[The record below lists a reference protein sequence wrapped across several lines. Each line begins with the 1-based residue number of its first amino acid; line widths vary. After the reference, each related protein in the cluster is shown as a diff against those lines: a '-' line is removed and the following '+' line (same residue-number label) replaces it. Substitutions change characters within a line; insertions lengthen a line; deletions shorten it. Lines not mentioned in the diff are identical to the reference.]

1 MDGIKAEFI
10 LDAADLL
17 LTPLVMTFNPV
28 LQRGVPASWCVGVVH
43 PIFKAGDRD
52 DPGNY
57 RGITVVV
64 ILAKLYAMVLESRA
78 TAWAEDGR
86 CRAKGQAGFRK
97 DFRTT
102 DQLFI
107 IRTIL
112 QQAKHSKRKL
122 YCCFVDFKKAF
133 DLVPRESL
141 WQVLERR
148 GMLGRVLSSLQSM
161 YKQDEACVLT
171 SEGPTEMFECNIGV
185 KQGCPASPLLFS
197 LYLDELETLLE
208 DASENIDCPRLAQL
222 LIAILMFAD
231 DIALFS
237 YFPRGLQ
244 HQLNILQEFCTARG
258 LKVNVLKTKT
268 MVFESRR
275 THTPPFT

>member
-1 MDGIKAEFI
+1 MPHTTPPPPPPDTPSEQHFDFLNADITCEEVCAALKRLKRNKAAGVDGIKAEFI

-17 LTPLVMTFNPV
+17 LTPLVMTFNQV
-28 LQRGVPASWCVGVVH
+28 LQRGVPDSWCVGVVH

-64 ILAKLYAMVLESRA
+64 SLAKLYAMVLESRA
-78 TAWAEDGR
+78 TAWAENRR

-133 DLVPRESL
+133 DLVPRE
-141 WQVLERR
+141 
-148 GMLGRVLSSLQSM
+148 
-161 YKQDEACVLT
+161 
-171 SEGPTEMFECNIGV
+171 
-185 KQGCPASPLLFS
+185 LL
-197 LYLDELETLLE
+197 
-208 DASENIDCPRLAQL
+208 
-222 LIAILMFAD
+222 
-231 DIALFS
+231 
-237 YFPRGLQ
+237 
-244 HQLNILQEFCTARG
+244 
-258 LKVNVLKTKT
+258 
-268 MVFESRR
+268 
-275 THTPPFT
+275 